1 MDARV
6 KPVHDGWIKK
16 KTLWLRPQVPINR
29 AKKVSPEF
37 DDLIK
42 EIIYIQFIPL
52 LLNNSTILQIIIV
65 CLHVCP
71 FFF

>member
-1 MDARV
+1 MNARV

-37 DDLIK
+37 DDLING
-42 EIIYIQFIPL
+42 IIYIQFTPL
-52 LLNNSTILQIIIV
+52 LLDNFSILQVIIV
-65 CLHVCP
+65 CL
-71 FFF
+71 